1 MRDFTHDIREL
12 QRRLGEAEVYLSV
25 GDNRERFAVLE
36 HEVAEPG
43 LWDDQER
50 AKKLNTEYANIK
62 DDLEVFDSLRDDIEN
77 VEVLHELARDE
88 DDASQEP
95 EIEAAITAVGATF
108 DQLELRSLFTGEHD
122 DSDCIVQINAKDGG
136 VDAQDFSEML
146 LRMYEKWCER
156 RGFTISLNGVSEGA
170 EAGIMSAEVT
180 ITGRYAYGLMS
191 AERGTHRLVRISP
204 FDNQGRR
211 QTSFAAVQVWP
222 LLEDVDVEIDE
233 SDIEMQVF
241 RASGAGGQHINK
253 TSSAV
258 RYIHHPTGLV
268 ASSQEER
275 SQLQNRERAMGRL
288 KSMIA
293 AKAEEDRQAEL
304 DAIAGKQ
311 AQVGWGSQIRS
322 YVLQPYQMVKDLRTE
337 IETSNVSGVLDGDID
352 FLIEGYL
359 QFKRAQGEPDA

>member
-1 MRDFTHDIREL
+1 MRDFSSDIADVR
-12 QRRLGEAEVYLSV
+12 RRLDEAESYLAIA
-25 GDNRERFAVLE
+25 DNRERFAVLE
-36 HEVAEPG
+36 AEVADPA
-43 LWDDQER
+43 LWDDQDR
-50 AKKLNTEYANIK
+50 ARKLNTEYSNLK
-62 DDLEVFDSLRDDIEN
+62 DDLDTFDTLVAQSGD

-88 DDASQEP
+88 DDATQEP
-95 EIEAAITAVGATF
+95 EIETQIGSIAKQLGT
-108 DQLELRSLFTGEHD
+108 LELRSLFTGEHD

-156 RGFTISLNGVSEGA
+156 RGFSISLNGVSEGQ

-180 ITGRYAYGLMS
+180 IEGRYAYGLMT

-222 LLEDVDVEIDE
+222 LLEDVDVEIDDA
-233 SDIEMQVF
+233 DIEMQVF

-258 RYIHHPTGLV
+258 RLIHHPSGLV

-275 SQLQNRERAMGRL
+275 SQLQNRERAMNRL
-288 KSMIA
+288 SAMIA

-304 DAIAGKQ
+304 DSIGGKQ

-322 YVLQPYQMVKDLRTE
+322 YVMQPYQMVKDLRTE
-337 IETSNVSGVLDGDID
+337 IETANVQGVLDGDID
-352 FLIEGYL
+352 AFVEGFL
-359 QFKRAQGEPDA
+359 QMRRADTDA

>member
-1 MRDFTHDIREL
+1 MRDFTSDLRDVR
-12 QRRLGEAEVYLSV
+12 RRLDEAESYLSIA
-25 GDNRERFAVLE
+25 DNRERFAVLE
-36 HEVAEPG
+36 AEISDPS
-43 LWDDQER
+43 LWDDQDR
-50 AKKLNTEYANIK
+50 AKKLNTEYANIR
-62 DDLEVFDSLRDDIEN
+62 DDLSVFDSLTEQLAD

-95 EIEAAITAVGATF
+95 DIESAITSIGATL

-146 LRMYEKWCER
+146 LRMYERWCER
-156 RGFTISLNGVSEGA
+156 RGFTISLNYVSEGA

-180 ITGRYAYGLMS
+180 ISGRYAYGLMS

-222 LLEDVDVEIDE
+222 LLEDVELDIDE
-233 SDIEMQVF
+233 SDIRMEVF

-258 RYIHHPTGLV
+258 RLIHEPTGLV

-288 KSMIA
+288 TAMIA
-293 AKAEEDRQAEL
+293 AKAEEDRAAEL
-304 DAIAGKQ
+304 DSIAGKQ

-337 IETSNVSGVLDGDID
+337 IETSDVSGVLDGDID
-352 FLIEGYL
+352 EFVEGYL
-359 QFKRAQGEPDA
+359 RMRRANADSDD

>member
-1 MRDFTHDIREL
+1 MRDFTSDLRDVR
-12 QRRLGEAEVYLSV
+12 RRLDDAESYLSID
-25 GDNRERFAVLE
+25 DNRERFAVLE
-36 HEVAEPG
+36 AEISDPT
-43 LWDDQER
+43 LWDDQDR
-50 AKKLNTEYANIK
+50 AKKLNAEYANIR
-62 DDLEVFDSLRDDIEN
+62 DDLAVFDSLTEQLAD

-88 DDASQEP
+88 DDESQEP
-95 EIEAAITAVGATF
+95 DIDSAITAIGATL

-136 VDAQDFSEML
+136 VDAQDFAEML

-156 RGFTISLNGVSEGA
+156 RGFTISLNYVSEGA

-180 ITGRYAYGLMS
+180 ISGRYAYGLMS

-222 LLEDVDVEIDE
+222 LLDDVDVDIDE
-233 SDIEMQVF
+233 SDIRMEVF
-241 RASGAGGQHINK
+241 RASGAGGQHINE
-253 TSSAV
+253 
-258 RYIHHPTGLV
+258 PTGLV

-288 KSMIA
+288 TAMLA
-293 AKAEEDRQAEL
+293 AKAEEDRAAEL
-304 DAIAGKQ
+304 DSIAGKQ

-337 IETSNVSGVLDGDID
+337 IETSDVSGVLDGDID
-352 FLIEGYL
+352 EFVEGYL
-359 QFKRAQGEPDA
+359 RMRRANADSE

>member
-1 MRDFTHDIREL
+1 MRDFTSDLRDVR
-12 QRRLGEAEVYLSV
+12 RRLDEAESYLSID
-25 GDNRERFAVLE
+25 DNRERFAVLE
-36 HEVAEPG
+36 AEISDPA
-43 LWDDQER
+43 LWDDQDR
-50 AKKLNTEYANIK
+50 AKKLNTEYANIRE
-62 DDLEVFDSLRDDIEN
+62 DLAVFDSLTEQLGD

-88 DDASQEP
+88 DDESQEP
-95 EIEAAITAVGATF
+95 EIDAAITSIGATL

-156 RGFTISLNGVSEGA
+156 RGFTISLNYVSEGA

-180 ITGRYAYGLMS
+180 VSGRYAYGLMS

-222 LLEDVDVEIDE
+222 LLDDVDVDIDE
-233 SDIEMQVF
+233 SDIRMEVF

-258 RYIHHPTGLV
+258 RLIHEPTGLV

-288 KSMIA
+288 TAMLA
-293 AKAEEDRQAEL
+293 AKAEEDRAAEL
-304 DAIAGKQ
+304 DSIAGKQ

-337 IETSNVSGVLDGDID
+337 IETSDVSGVLDGDID
-352 FLIEGYL
+352 EFVEGYL
-359 QFKRAQGEPDA
+359 RMRRANAEVE

>member
-1 MRDFTHDIREL
+1 MRDFTSDIRDV
-12 QRRLGEAEVYLSV
+12 QRRLDEAESYLSIS
-25 GDNRERFAVLE
+25 DNRERFAVLE
-36 HEVAEPG
+36 AEISDPA
-43 LWDDQER
+43 LWDDQDR
-50 AKKLNTEYANIK
+50 AKKLNTEYANIR
-62 DDLEVFDSLRDDIEN
+62 DDLAVFDSLTEQLAD
-77 VEVLHELARDE
+77 VEALHELARDE

-95 EIEAAITAVGATF
+95 DIESGILAIGATL

-122 DSDCIVQINAKDGG
+122 DNDCIVQINAKDGG

-146 LRMYEKWCER
+146 LRMYERWCER
-156 RGFTISLNGVSEGA
+156 RGFTISLNYVSEGA

-180 ITGRYAYGLMS
+180 ISGRYAYGLMS

-222 LLEDVDVEIDE
+222 LLEDVELDIDE
-233 SDIEMQVF
+233 SDIRMEVF

-258 RYIHHPTGLV
+258 RLIHEPTGLV

-288 KSMIA
+288 TAMIA
-293 AKAEEDRQAEL
+293 AKAEEDRAAEL
-304 DAIAGKQ
+304 DSIAGKQ

-337 IETSNVSGVLDGDID
+337 IETSDVSGVLDGDID
-352 FLIEGYL
+352 EFVEGFLRMR
-359 QFKRAQGEPDA
+359 RANAESE

>member
-1 MRDFTHDIREL
+1 MRDFTSDLRDVG
-12 QRRLGEAEVYLSV
+12 RRLGEAESYLSIA
-25 GDNRERFAVLE
+25 DNRERFAVLE
-36 HEVAEPG
+36 AEISDPT
-43 LWDDQER
+43 LWDDQDR
-50 AKKLNTEYANIK
+50 AKRLNTEYANIR
-62 DDLEVFDSLRDDIEN
+62 DDLAVFDSLTAQHAD

-95 EIEAAITAVGATF
+95 EIDAAIVAINTTL
-108 DQLELRSLFTGEHD
+108 DKLELRSLFTGEHD
-122 DSDCIVQINAKDGG
+122 DNDCIVQINAKDGG

-146 LRMYEKWCER
+146 LRMYERWCER
-156 RGFTISLNGVSEGA
+156 RGFTISLNYVSEGA

-180 ITGRYAYGLMS
+180 ISGRYAYGLMS

-222 LLEDVDVEIDE
+222 LLEDVELDIDE
-233 SDIEMQVF
+233 SDIRMEVF

-258 RYIHHPTGLV
+258 RLIHEPTGLV

-288 KSMIA
+288 TAMIA
-293 AKAEEDRQAEL
+293 AKADEDRAAEL
-304 DAIAGKQ
+304 DSIAGKQ

-337 IETSNVSGVLDGDID
+337 IETSDVSGVLDGNID
-352 FLIEGYL
+352 DFVEGFL
-359 QFKRAQGEPDA
+359 QMRRAQADTD

>member
-1 MRDFTHDIREL
+1 MRDFSPELKDL
-12 QRRLGEAEVYLSV
+12 QRRLFEAETYLSID
-25 GDNRERFAVLE
+25 DNRERFAVLE
-36 HEVAEPG
+36 AEVAEPG

-50 AKKLNTEYANIK
+50 AKKLNAEYANIK
-62 DDLEVFDSLRDDIEN
+62 DDLEVFDRLTAQIAD

-88 DDASQEP
+88 DDETHEP
-95 EIEAAITAVGATF
+95 EIEAQIRKAAKTL
-108 DQLELRSLFTGEHD
+108 DRLELRSLFTGEHD
-122 DSDCIVQINAKDGG
+122 DSACIVQINAKDGG

-146 LRMYEKWCER
+146 LRMYERWCER
-156 RGFTISLNGVSEGA
+156 RGFTISLNGVSEGQ

-180 ITGRYAYGLMS
+180 ITGRYAYGMMS

-222 LLEDVDVEIDE
+222 LLDDVDVDVDE
-233 SDIEMQVF
+233 SDIRMEVF
-241 RASGAGGQHINK
+241 RASGAGGQHVNK

-258 RYIHHPTGLV
+258 RLIHEPTGLI

-288 KSMIA
+288 TAMIA
-293 AKAEEDRQAEL
+293 AKVEEDRAAEL

-322 YVLQPYQMVKDLRTE
+322 YVMQPYQMVKDLRTE
-337 IETSNVSGVLDGDID
+337 IETANVQGVFDGDID
-352 FLIEGYL
+352 LFIEGFL
-359 QFKRAQGEPDA
+359 QMRRAQADSSA

>member
-1 MRDFTHDIREL
+1 MRDFTSDLRDVG
-12 QRRLGEAEVYLSV
+12 RRLDEAESYLSV
-25 GDNRERFAVLE
+25 SDNRERFAVLE
-36 HEVAEPG
+36 AEISDPA
-43 LWDDQER
+43 LWDDQDR
-50 AKKLNTEYANIK
+50 AKRLNTEYANIR
-62 DDLEVFDSLRDDIEN
+62 DDLAVFDSLTDQLAD
-77 VEVLHELARDE
+77 VDALHELARDE

-95 EIEAAITAVGATF
+95 DIEAAIAAIGVTL
-108 DQLELRSLFTGEHD
+108 DQLELRSLFMGEHD

-146 LRMYEKWCER
+146 LRMYERWCER
-156 RGFTISLNGVSEGA
+156 RGFTISLNYVSEGA

-180 ITGRYAYGLMS
+180 ISGRYAYGLMS

-222 LLEDVDVEIDE
+222 LLEDVEVDIDE
-233 SDIEMQVF
+233 SDIRMEVF

-258 RYIHHPTGLV
+258 RLIHEPTGLV

-288 KSMIA
+288 TAMIA
-293 AKAEEDRQAEL
+293 AKAEEDRAAEL
-304 DAIAGKQ
+304 DAIGGKQ

-337 IETSNVSGVLDGDID
+337 IETSDVSGVLDGDID
-352 FLIEGYL
+352 EFVEGFLRMR
-359 QFKRAQGEPDA
+359 RAQGEADA